1 MVTAKTGD
9 IAKALESI
17 VGKGYVSTSEVDCA
31 LYGMAGQARQQRVV
45 GKGDVVVMPGS
56 VEEVAK
62 IVALANKMKVPIVPQ
77 GGVGQDACSGIPLQG
92 GICMPTDRMDKIIE
106 INEENMVAVTEA
118 GCSMYK
124 LMYELNKKGLRFP
137 IGPLYGSGPQ
147 AGGQVG
153 DNAIGCFSCKYG
165 TQGDLVVGLEVV
177 LPTGE
182 ITTVGIGAYKE
193 GHGHW
198 WKYTGA
204 GNVVDLFV
212 ESRGGLGVITKVAW
226 GIVPDPKYKSYI
238 GYGWPLDNLEG
249 VARVGY
255 EIQLKGA
262 FEMQLFNKWVFYWDL
277 VDGSLPPFPENVE
290 TIFAIIQDGNS
301 EDEVKA
307 KEAWTREICEANGGI
322 DLGKFTEMMYGPP
335 YYVCFAHYLTLHSL
349 VGKDK
354 ADMKQYVTG
363 FHHPTLKFPDYY
375 RLKYNIMEKYG
386 LLTGKGT
393 PTWLAWFEPP
403 AAMVS
408 YPMWAVPKEESAK
421 GGEVDREF
429 AAELMKM
436 GAVPYCMGPI
446 FPQEAM
452 TRLGPQYELM
462 KRIKKLLDPNN
473 IMNPGQLF

>member
-1 MVTAKTGD
+1 MVSAKTGG
-9 IAKALESI
+9 IAKALEAI
-17 VGKGYVSTSEVDCA
+17 VGKDYVSTSGVDCV
-31 LYGMAGQARQQRVV
+31 LYGMAGQARQQRPTA
-45 GKGDVVVMPGS
+45 KGDVVVMPGS

-62 IVALANKMKVPIVPQ
+62 IVALANKMGIPIVPL
-77 GGVGQDACSGIPLQG
+77 GGCGQDSCSGIPLKG
-92 GICMPTDRMDKIIE
+92 GICMPADRMDKIIE

-124 LMYELNKKGLRFP
+124 LMYELNKRGLRFP

-204 GNVVDLFV
+204 GNMVGLFV
-212 ESRGGLGVITKVAW
+212 ESLGTLGVITKVAW
-226 GIVPDPKYKSYI
+226 RIVPDPKHKVYM

-249 VARVGY
+249 IARATY
-255 EIQLKGA
+255 EIQIRSA
-262 FEMQLFNKWVFYWDL
+262 FELQVFNKWVFHWDI
-277 VDGSLPPFPENVE
+277 VDGMLPPFPGDVE
-290 TIFAIIQDGNS
+290 TILAIIQDGNS
-301 EDEVKA
+301 EDEAKA
-307 KEAWTREICEANGGI
+307 KAAWSREICEANGGI
-322 DLGKFTEMMYGPP
+322 DLGKFTEEMYGPP
-335 YYVCFAHYLTLHSL
+335 VYLIFMHYITSRAL
-349 VGKDK
+349 VSK
-354 ADMKQYVTG
+354 ADMKQHIAG
-363 FHHPTLKFPDYY
+363 FHHPTLKFPEYY
-375 RLKYNIMEKYG
+375 RLKRNIMEKYG
-386 LLTGKGT
+386 LLTPEGT
-393 PTWLAWFEPP
+393 PTWLAWLEPP

-408 YPMWAVPKEESAK
+408 YPMWSVPKTNPAPGVEMDK
-421 GGEVDREF
+421 EF
-429 AAELMKM
+429 LAELTKRGVVPYSM
-436 GAVPYCMGPI
+436 GALWPKEVL
-446 FPQEAM
+446 

-462 KRIKKLLDPNN
+462 KRIKKCLDPNN